1 MAKVI
6 QKGRAVNLNSSET
19 ILYYKAKND
28 ITPGGVVFFVKEN
41 YNDYVN
47 FAALFVLHFLF
58 QQSCVAQHLFTR

>member
-28 ITPGGVVFFVKEN
+28 ITPGGVVF
-41 YNDYVN
+41 
-47 FAALFVLHFLF
+47 LF
-58 QQSCVAQHLFTR
+58 QRKL